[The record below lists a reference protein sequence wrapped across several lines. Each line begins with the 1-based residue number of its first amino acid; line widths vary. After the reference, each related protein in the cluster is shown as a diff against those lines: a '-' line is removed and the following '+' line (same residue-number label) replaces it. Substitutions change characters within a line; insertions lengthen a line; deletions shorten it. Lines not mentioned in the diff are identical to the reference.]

1 MLMTDIIA
9 KKRDGG
15 ELSPE
20 EIGFFVRGVSDGSI
34 PDYQTSAL
42 LMAIVWRGMTRR
54 ETLELTLA
62 MMHSGETLDL
72 SSISGVKADKHSTG
86 GVGDKTSLALL
97 PMVAAQGVRMAKMSG
112 RGLGHTGGTLDK
124 LESFP
129 GFSSAM
135 SDAQFLSQVERVG
148 FAIAGQTADLDP
160 ADKKLYALRDV
171 TGTVQSIPLIV
182 SSIMS
187 KKLAAGADVIVLD
200 VKVGSGA
207 FMKTEADALA
217 LAREMVEV
225 GRLAGKRTV
234 ACITDMDQP
243 LGRAVGNALEVKE
256 AIALLK
262 GGDALELRELCL
274 TLGSCILTEAGAA
287 ENDAAARV
295 KLERGIADGTALA
308 KFAEFIAAQG
318 GDARAVYDTSLLP
331 DAPVKLEV
339 RSESAGYVQRID
351 AEGVGLVSMHLGGGR
366 ETAES
371 GIDLAVGVILNK
383 KRGDAVERGESIATI
398 HARTPESAAS
408 AAELLKKAYT
418 IGAER
423 PEAVP
428 FVKAIVRAEGQA

>member
-15 ELSPE
+15 ELSAE
-20 EIGFFVRGVSDGSI
+20 EIEFFIRGVTDQSI
-34 PDYQTSAL
+34 PDYQTAAL
-42 LMAIVWRGMTRR
+42 LMAIVWRGMNRR
-54 ETLELTLA
+54 ETLDLTLA
-62 MMHSGETLDL
+62 MMNSGDTLDL
-72 SSISGVKADKHSTG
+72 SSITGVKADKHSTG

-129 GFSSAM
+129 GFSSALTHE
-135 SDAQFLSQVERVG
+135 QFLSQVERVG

-200 VKVGSGA
+200 VKTGSGA
-207 FMKTEADALA
+207 FMKTEADARE

-225 GRLAGKRTV
+225 GRLAGRKTV

-243 LGRAVGNALEVKE
+243 LGNAVGNALEVRE
-256 AIALLK
+256 ALALLK
-262 GGDALELRELCL
+262 GEYHGELEELCL
-274 TLGSCILTEAGAA
+274 TLGSCILTGAGAA
-287 ENDAAARV
+287 RDEAEARA
-295 KLERGIADGTALA
+295 KLELGIADGSALE
-308 KFAEFIAAQG
+308 KFAEFIEAQG
-318 GDARAVYDTSLLP
+318 GDRRAVYDGALLP
-331 DAPVKLEV
+331 DAPVKYEAK
-339 RSESAGYVQRID
+339 SEAGGYVQHID

-371 GIDLAVGVILNK
+371 GIDLAVGLVLHK
-383 KRGDAVERGESIATI
+383 KRGDFVAPGESLATI
-398 HARTPESAAS
+398 HARSLESAVS
-408 AAELLKKAYT
+408 AAELLRRAYT
-418 IGAER
+418 IGADR
-423 PEAVP
+423 PEDVP
-428 FVKAIVRAEGQA
+428 FVKAIIRAED